1 MRWQFLLTGYLMSI
15 NLFTFVLYGQ
25 DKRRARR
32 GQWRI
37 SERLLL
43 ECALAGGGVGAG
55 LGMLLFRHK
64 IRHRKFRLL
73 VPFSILLWIGIVI
86 LFLI

>member
-1 MRWQFLLTGYLMSI
+1 MSV
-15 NLFTFVLYGQ
+15 NLFTFFLYGQ
-25 DKRRARR
+25 DKHRARR

-43 ECALAGGGVGAG
+43 ECAFAGGGVGAG

-64 IRHRKFRLL
+64 IRHMKLRLL
-73 VPFSILLWIGIVI
+73 VPLSILLWIGIVI

>member
-1 MRWQFLLTGYLMSI
+1 MWQLLLEGYLVSV
-15 NLFTFVLYGQ
+15 NLLTFVLYGQ

-43 ECALAGGGVGAG
+43 ECAFAGGGVGAG

-64 IRHRKFRLL
+64 IRHMKFCLM
-73 VPFSILLWIGIVI
+73 VPLSILLWVVIVI

>member
-1 MRWQFLLTGYLMSI
+1 MWQLLLEGYLVSV

-43 ECALAGGGVGAG
+43 ECAFAGGGVGAG

-64 IRHRKFRLL
+64 IRHMKFCLM
-73 VPFSILLWIGIVI
+73 VPLSILLWVGIVI

>member
-1 MRWQFLLTGYLMSI
+1 MWQLLLEGYLVSV

-43 ECALAGGGVGAG
+43 ECAFAGGGVGAG

-64 IRHRKFRLL
+64 IRHMKFCLM
-73 VPFSILLWIGIVI
+73 VPLSILLWVVIVI